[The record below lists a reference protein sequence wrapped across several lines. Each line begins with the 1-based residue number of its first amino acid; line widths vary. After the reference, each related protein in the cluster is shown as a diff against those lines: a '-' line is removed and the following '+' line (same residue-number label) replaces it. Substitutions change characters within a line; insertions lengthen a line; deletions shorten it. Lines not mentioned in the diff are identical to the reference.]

1 MTTNTTDPTDPTG
14 TPDPAGPRKTPK
26 TSPPST
32 TGTPTTSTT
41 SGTGRARKAG
51 RTGRAG
57 RTGGTK
63 GGKGKAPVPAF
74 RHAVDSQE
82 ERTFLVR
89 AGTAGGTRVRL
100 SGYDLLTGPWYTPMT
115 FFYRNTLDGAE
126 LRASLA
132 RTLRRYPPLA
142 GRLTRDPDGGLS
154 VLCNDAG
161 VRFTEAVSAE
171 PMREYGPA
179 LRAEPVIGNL
189 LREVSAFRVVDRD
202 TPLLKIR
209 LTQMRGGGS
218 VLGVTINHSLAD
230 GGNTLAFLENWS
242 REHHGLALSEPSHD
256 RDVLDALGRESPDPA
271 TVASRAFIGVSR
283 LRLLT
288 TNLKVGLHKLAT
300 VATRFEAAELAAMK
314 KAAQRQ
320 LTGEGSW
327 VSTNDVL
334 TAHLWQVFGELRGR
348 DDGAAE
354 WLGMIVSAQS
364 LLGDALPAGYWG
376 NCVSNSWTGA
386 SAAALRERPLGHV
399 AQDVR
404 ACLDA
409 NTAEKIRD
417 EIGFLNSYRGAGV
430 SRHVMSVR
438 APDVFETA
446 LSVNNWSRFP
456 MYRIDLGGGKPFWY
470 EFPDLPVPTVHI
482 APTPAEDGGRDV
494 YLCLAL
500 EHAAVVRD
508 PAWME
513 RLHVHGRT
521 GWGGVPAGK

>member
-1 MTTNTTDPTDPTG
+1 MTANTTNEMNETDET
-14 TPDPAGPRKTPK
+14 DPAGEDGKRTAPKATRAKRATRAKKAKKT
-26 TSPPST
+26 
-32 TGTPTTSTT
+32 
-41 SGTGRARKAG
+41 A
-51 RTGRAG
+51 GRAG
-57 RTGGTK
+57 AAGIAA
-63 GGKGKAPVPAF
+63 APF
-74 RHAVDSQE
+74 RRVVDSRE
-82 ERTFLVR
+82 ERSFLVR
-89 AGTAGGTRVRL
+89 AGTGTGARVRL

-142 GRLTRDPDGGLS
+142 GRLTRDRDGGLS

-161 VRFTEAVSAE
+161 VRFTEAVSPE
-171 PMREYGPA
+171 PMREYGPD
-179 LRAEPVIGNL
+179 LRAEPVIGPL

-209 LTQMRGGGS
+209 LTRMRGGGS
-218 VLGVTINHSLAD
+218 ILGVTINHSLAD
-230 GGNTLAFLENWS
+230 GGNTLAFLESWS
-242 REHHGLALSEPSHD
+242 REHHGLAAVEPSHD

-271 TVASRAFIGVSR
+271 TVASRAFVGVSR

-314 KAAQRQ
+314 EAAQRQ

-334 TAHLWQVFGELRGR
+334 TAHIWQVLGELRGR
-348 DDGAAE
+348 DDEAAE
-354 WLGMIVSAQS
+354 WLGMIVGAQS
-364 LLGDALPAGYWG
+364 RLGDVLPAGYWG
-376 NCVSNSWTGA
+376 NCVSNSWTTT
-386 SAAALRERPLGHV
+386 SAGALRERPLGRV

-417 EIGFLNSYRGAGV
+417 EIAFLNSYRRAGV

-446 LSVNNWSRFP
+446 LSVNNWSQFP
-456 MYRIDLGGGKPFWY
+456 LYRIDLGGGKPFWY
-470 EFPDLPVPTVHI
+470 EFPDLPVPTLHI

-494 YLCLAL
+494 YLCLAQ
-500 EHAAVVRD
+500 EHAAVVRER
-508 PAWME
+508 AWLE
-513 RLHVHGRT
+513 RLHVHGRIA
-521 GWGGVPAGK
+521 GGGVPEGK